1 MKAVNKIQ
9 QVCSLLMCLLLLSS
23 LAIVK
28 QGGWMGHELMPK
40 VETSETPKTSNVSKT
55 SEVSKKTGNDT
66 LRTLADGSIV
76 INTTALA
83 SDISGYGGKV
93 PLEITINKGKIV
105 RVKALDNAETKD
117 FFDQA
122 SALLTKWNGKT
133 IDEAMGMKVDAVSGA
148 TFSSKAIIGNMQ
160 RGLQYAQKQE
170 IMASANDV
178 GGSLGGS
185 GSSTLGSFDMSA
197 KNIIGLIVVLMSA
210 ILPLFIKNKKYHLCQ
225 LVLNVVVLGFWCGAF
240 LSYASLR
247 GYMAHGINVLAFLVP
262 CIMLVT
268 AFVYPLFGKKTYYC
282 THVCPFGS
290 LQQVAGKCLKYKV
303 KLSQNNLRRLD
314 LFRQVLW
321 ALLMICIWGGVWSD
335 WTDYEPFSAFIFQ
348 SASWIVI
355 VLAAV
360 FVLLS
365 LVLTRPYCRFV
376 CPMGTLLRL
385 SQTSK

>member
-210 ILPLFIKNKKYHLCQ
+210 ILPLFIKNRKYHLCQ

-240 LSYASLR
+240 LSYASLI

>member
-9 QVCSLLMCLLLLSS
+9 QVCSLLVCLLLLSS

-28 QGGWMGHELMPK
+28 QGEWMGHELKPK
-40 VETSETPKTSNVSKT
+40 LETSETPKKAV
-55 SEVSKKTGNDT
+55 NDT
-66 LRTLADGSIV
+66 LRTLADGSMV

-93 PLEITINKGKIV
+93 PLEITIKEGKIV
-105 RVKALDNAETKD
+105 GVKALDNAETKD

-133 IDEAMGMKVDAVSGA
+133 IDEAKGMKVDAVSGA

-170 IMASANDV
+170 ALASQNDAD
-178 GGSLGGS
+178 GSLGGS

-197 KNIIGLIVVLMSA
+197 KNIVGLIVVLMAA
-210 ILPLFIKNKKYHLCQ
+210 ILPLFIKNRKYHLCQ

-240 LSYASLR
+240 LSYTSLI
-247 GYMAHGINVLAFLVP
+247 GYMAHGINVLALLVP
-262 CIMLVT
+262 CIMLIT
-268 AFVYPLFGKKTYYC
+268 AFAYPLFGKKTYYC

-303 KLSQNNLRRLD
+303 KMGRQTLKRLD
-314 LFRQVLW
+314 LFRKVLW
-321 ALLMICIWGGVWSD
+321 ALLMLCIWGGVWSD

-348 SASWIVI
+348 SASWVVI

-365 LVLTRPYCRFV
+365 LVVTRPYCRFI
-376 CPMGTLLRL
+376 CPMGTLLKL

>member
-1 MKAVNKIQ
+1 MKTVNKLQ
-9 QVCSLLMCLLLLSS
+9 QVCSLLVCLLLLAS

-28 QGGWMGHELMPK
+28 QGEWMGHELKPK
-40 VETSETPKTSNVSKT
+40 VETKKPVS
-55 SEVSKKTGNDT
+55 NDT
-66 LRTLADGSIV
+66 LRTLADGSVV
-76 INTTALA
+76 INTSALA
-83 SDISGYGGKV
+83 SDISGYAGKV
-93 PLEITINKGKIV
+93 PLEITVKDGKV
-105 RVKALDNAETKD
+105 VSVKALDNAETKD

-122 SALLTKWNGKT
+122 SSLLTKWNGKT
-133 IDEAMGMKVDAVSGA
+133 IEEAENMKVDAVSGA

-160 RGLQYAQKQE
+160 RGLQFAQRQ
-170 IMASANDV
+170 
-178 GGSLGGS
+178 S
-185 GSSTLGSFDMSA
+185 GSSYGKGFLSTIKSFDASA
-197 KNIIGLIVVLMSA
+197 KNIVGLLVVLMAA

-240 LSYASLR
+240 LSYTSLM
-247 GYMAHGINVLAFLVP
+247 GYMAHGIHAVALLIP

-290 LQQVAGKCLKYKV
+290 LQQVVGKCVKYKV
-303 KLSQNNLRRLD
+303 KMSQKTLRRLD

-321 ALLMICIWGGVWSD
+321 ALLMLCIWGGVWSD

-355 VLAAV
+355 VLASA

-365 LVLTRPYCRFV
+365 LVVTRPYCRFV
-376 CPMGTLLRL
+376 CPMGTLLKL

>member
-9 QVCSLLMCLLLLSS
+9 QVCSLLVCLLLLSS

-28 QGGWMGHELMPK
+28 QGEWMGHELKPK
-40 VETSETPKTSNVSKT
+40 LETSETPKKAA
-55 SEVSKKTGNDT
+55 NDT
-66 LRTLADGSIV
+66 LRTLADGSMV

-93 PLEITINKGKIV
+93 PLEITIKEGKIV
-105 RVKALDNAETKD
+105 GVKALDNAETKD

-170 IMASANDV
+170 ALASQNDAD
-178 GGSLGGS
+178 GSLGGS

-197 KNIIGLIVVLMSA
+197 KNVVGLIVVLMAA
-210 ILPLFIKNKKYHLCQ
+210 ILPLFIKNRKYHLCQ

-240 LSYASLR
+240 LSYTSLI
-247 GYMAHGINVLAFLVP
+247 GYMAHGINVLALLVP
-262 CIMLVT
+262 CIMLIT

-303 KLSQNNLRRLD
+303 KMGQQTLKRLD

-321 ALLMICIWGGVWSD
+321 ALLMLCIWGGVWSD

-348 SASWIVI
+348 SASWVVI

-365 LVLTRPYCRFV
+365 LVVTRPYCRFV
-376 CPMGTLLRL
+376 CPMGTLLKL

>member
-240 LSYASLR
+240 LSYASLI